1 MGYNSTA
8 TTLSL
13 TAKLTPI
20 GRQRMVSTNN
30 SLIKTFS
37 LGDSDANYQTSLL
50 LNTGDIPALNG
61 NIGFGSTSS
70 NSTATAVALKSVLI
84 LNTSGMITKPV
95 SSQSVNILT
104 ETAPN
109 GSTIISGSNLTFNV
123 INRLNY
129 TTDKRVNL
137 FSSFGLPITT
147 ADFNLFTATTTNFG
161 GYSNTSYSGVAT
173 DKILVVAINNS
184 TIGECI
190 DGKTVKVEL
199 PTSAGTYTMYS
210 TFQSNQ
216 QALNILDSTIAET
229 NVTTKQFGQ
238 NIAML
243 FSDDILKPNGGN
255 TSLSWA
261 TGYGLNRPFSL
272 NGKQTFNAQTNTN
285 IGQSGDTIVGL
296 AYLDKGFV
304 VITHPTIVDDYLL
317 AVSATTAT
325 TITLDSVSTNVFQII
340 NCIAD
345 RGEFGSTTNKTF
357 EAGNTPRISEV
368 GLYDEIGNL
377 IAVAKTDR
385 HVTKNVNEFLALSIK
400 ITM

>member
-50 LNTGDIPALNG
+50 LNTGEVPAING
-61 NIGFGSTSS
+61 NIGFGNTTS
-70 NSTATAVALKSVLI
+70 NSTASAVALKSVLI

-95 SSQSVNILT
+95 SSQSVNILS
-104 ETAPN
+104 ETLPN
-109 GSTIISGSNLTFNV
+109 GLTTISGTNLSFNV
-123 INRLNY
+123 INSLNY
-129 TTDKRVNL
+129 TSDKMVNL

-147 ADFNLFTATTTNFG
+147 SDFNLFTATTTNFG

-173 DKILVVAINNS
+173 NKILVVAINNS
-184 TIGECI
+184 TFGECI
-190 DGKTVKVEL
+190 DGKTVKLEL
-199 PTSAGTYTMYS
+199 PTSAGTYTLYS
-210 TFQSNQ
+210 TFESNQ
-216 QALNILDSTIAET
+216 QALNVLDNTISET

-243 FSDDILKPNGGN
+243 FSDNILRPNGGVP
-255 TSLSWA
+255 SLSWA

-285 IGQSGDTIVGL
+285 IGQTGDTIVGL
-296 AYLDKGFV
+296 AYLDKGFI
-304 VITHPTIVDDYLL
+304 VITHPTIVNNFTT
-317 AVSATTAT
+317 SASTAT
-325 TITLDSVSTNVFQII
+325 TLTLDSVSTNVFQII

-345 RGEFGSTTNKTF
+345 RGEFASTTNKTF
-357 EAGNTPRISEV
+357 SSGNTPRISEV
-368 GLYDEIGNL
+368 GLYDDIGNL

-385 HVTKNVNEFLALSIK
+385 HITKNVNEFLALSIK

>member
-50 LNTGDIPALNG
+50 LNTGEIPAING
-61 NIGFGSTSS
+61 NIGFGNTTS
-70 NSTATAVALKSVLI
+70 NSTASAVALKSVLI

-95 SSQSVNILT
+95 SSQSVNILS

-109 GSTIISGSNLTFNV
+109 GLTTISGTNLSFNV
-123 INRLNY
+123 INSLDY
-129 TTDKRVNL
+129 TTDERVNL
-137 FSSFGLPITT
+137 FSSFGLPITS

-173 DKILVVAINNS
+173 NKILVIAINNS
-184 TIGECI
+184 TFGECI
-190 DGKTVKVEL
+190 DGKTVKLEL

-216 QALNILDSTIAET
+216 QSSNVLDNTISET

-243 FSDDILKPNGGN
+243 FSDNILTPNGGVP
-255 TSLSWA
+255 SLSWA
-261 TGYGLNRPFSL
+261 TGYGLNKPFSL
-272 NGKQTFNAQTNTN
+272 NAKQTFNAQTNTN
-285 IGQSGDTIVGL
+285 IGQTGDTIVGL
-296 AYLDKGFV
+296 AYLDKGFI
-304 VITHPTIVDDYLL
+304 VITHPTIVNNFTT
-317 AVSATTAT
+317 SASTAT
-325 TITLDSVSTNVFQII
+325 TVTLDSVSTNVFQII

-345 RGEFGSTTNKTF
+345 RGEFASTTNKTF
-357 EAGNTPRISEV
+357 GSGNTPRISEV
-368 GLYDEIGNL
+368 GLYDDIGNL

-385 HVTKNVNEFLALSIK
+385 HITKNVNEFLALSIK

>member
-1 MGYNSTA
+1 MGYNNTA

-50 LNTGDIPALNG
+50 LNTGEVPALNG
-61 NIGFGSTSS
+61 NIGFGNTTS
-70 NSTATAVALKSVLI
+70 NSTATAVGLKSVLI
-84 LNTSGMITKPV
+84 LNTSGMLTKPV

-104 ETAPN
+104 ETASN

-123 INRLNY
+123 INRLDY
-129 TTDKRVNL
+129 TSDERVNL
-137 FSSFGLPITT
+137 FSSFGLPITP

-173 DKILVVAINNS
+173 NKILVIAINNS
-184 TIGECI
+184 TFGECI
-190 DGKTVKVEL
+190 DGKTVKLSL
-199 PTSAGTYTMYS
+199 PTSAGTYTLYS

-216 QALNILDSTIAET
+216 QAANVLDSTISET

-243 FSDDILKPNGGN
+243 FSDQILKPNGGN

-285 IGQSGDTIVGL
+285 IGQTGDTIVGL
-296 AYLDKGFV
+296 AYLDKGFI
-304 VITHPTIVDDYLL
+304 VITHPTIVNNFTS
-317 AVSATTAT
+317 SATTAT
-325 TITLDSVSTNVFQII
+325 TVTLDSVSTNVFQII

-357 EAGNTPRISEV
+357 EVGNTPRISEV
-368 GLYDEIGNL
+368 GLYDENGNL

-385 HVTKNVNEFLALSIK
+385 HITKNVNEFLALSIK

>member
-37 LGDSDANYQTSLL
+37 LGDSDANYQTPLL
-50 LNTGDIPALNG
+50 LNTGEIPAING
-61 NIGFGSTSS
+61 NIGFGNTTS
-70 NSTATAVALKSVLI
+70 NSTANAIGLSSVLI
-84 LNTSGMITKPV
+84 LNTSGLLTKPV

-104 ETAPN
+104 ETTPN
-109 GSTIISGSNLTFNV
+109 GFTTISGSNLTFN
-123 INRLNY
+123 IIDRTNY
-129 TTDKRVNL
+129 DTDERVNL
-137 FSSFGLPITT
+137 FSSFGLPITP

-173 DKILVVAINNS
+173 NQILVIAIDNS
-184 TIGECI
+184 TFGECI
-190 DGKTVKVEL
+190 DGKTVKLEL

-216 QALNILDSTIAET
+216 QSLNVLDNTISET

-243 FSDDILKPNGGN
+243 FSDNILTPNGGVP
-255 TSLSWA
+255 SLSWA

-285 IGQSGDTIVGL
+285 IGQTGDTIVGL
-296 AYLDKGFV
+296 AYLDKGFI
-304 VITHPTIVDDYLL
+304 VITHPTIVNNFTT
-317 AVSATTAT
+317 SASTAT
-325 TITLDSVSTNVFQII
+325 TVTLDSVSTNVFQII

-345 RGEFGSTTNKTF
+345 RGEFGSSTNKTF
-357 EAGNTPRISEV
+357 QNSNIPRISEV
-368 GLYDEIGNL
+368 GLYDDNGNL

-385 HVTKNVNEFLALSIK
+385 HVTKNINEFLALSIK
-400 ITM
+400 ITI

>member
-50 LNTGDIPALNG
+50 LSTGEVPSTSG
-61 NIGFGSTSS
+61 NIGYGYTTS
-70 NSTATAVALKSVLI
+70 NSTANAIGLTSVLI
-84 LNTSGMITKPV
+84 LNTSGLLTKPV
-95 SSQSVNILT
+95 SSQSVNILS
-104 ETAPN
+104 ETASN
-109 GSTIISGSNLTFNV
+109 GFTTISGNNLTFNV
-123 INRLNY
+123 INRANY
-129 TTDKRVNL
+129 DTDKRVNL
-137 FSSFGLPITT
+137 FSSFGLPITP

-161 GYSNTSYSGVAT
+161 GYLNTSYSGVAAN
-173 DKILVVAINNS
+173 KILVIAIDNS

-190 DGKTVKVEL
+190 DGKTVKLVL
-199 PTSAGTYTMYS
+199 PTSAGTYNLYS

-216 QALNILDSTIAET
+216 QALNVLDSAITEKS
-229 NVTTKQFGQ
+229 VTTKQFGQ

-243 FSDDILKPNGGN
+243 FSDDILTPNGGN
-255 TSLSWA
+255 GSLSWS
-261 TGYGLNRPFSL
+261 TGYGLNRPFTL
-272 NGKQTFNAQTNTN
+272 NAKQTFNAQTNSN
-285 IGQSGDTIVGL
+285 IGQTGDTIVGL
-296 AYLDKGFV
+296 AYLDKGFI
-304 VITHPTIVDDYLL
+304 VITHPTIVNNFTT
-317 AVSATTAT
+317 SASTAT
-325 TITLDSVSTNVFQII
+325 TVTLDSVSTNIFQII

-345 RGEFGSTTNKTF
+345 RGEFGSSTNKTF
-357 EAGNTPRISEV
+357 QYSNVPRISEV
-368 GLYDEIGNL
+368 GLYDDNGNL

-385 HVTKNVNEFLALSIK
+385 HITKNVNEFLALSIK

>member
-8 TTLSL
+8 KTLSL

-50 LNTGDIPALNG
+50 LNTGEVPALNG
-61 NIGFGSTSS
+61 NIGFGNTTS
-70 NSTATAVALKSVLI
+70 NSTATAAALKSVLI
-84 LNTSGMITKPV
+84 LNTSGMLTKPV

-109 GSTIISGSNLTFNV
+109 GSTIISGTNLTFNV
-123 INRLNY
+123 INRLDY
-129 TTDKRVNL
+129 TTDERVNL
-137 FSSFGLPITT
+137 FSSFGLPTT
-147 ADFNLFTATTTNFG
+147 SADFNLFTATTTNFG

-173 DKILVVAINNS
+173 NKILVVAINNS

-190 DGKTVKVEL
+190 DGKTVKLTL
-199 PTSAGTYTMYS
+199 PTSAGTYTLYS

-216 QALNILDSTIAET
+216 QGVNVLDSTITET

-285 IGQSGDTIVGL
+285 IGQTGDTIVGI
-296 AYLDKGFV
+296 AYLDKGFI
-304 VITHPTIVDDYLL
+304 VITHPTIVNNFTT
-317 AVSATTAT
+317 SASTAT
-325 TITLDSVSTNVFQII
+325 TVTLDSVSTNVFQII